1 MNTAVDLQR
10 TTRIIASLD
19 QVKIDWQIL
28 QKFISYSSKMLFINK
43 FLKNNKIIFDSNT
56 VSHHRDFIVIPMLYY
71 SGFDKF
77 DFKIT
82 WVFKKIILVISRLK

>member
-1 MNTAVDLQR
+1 
-10 TTRIIASLD
+10 
-19 QVKIDWQIL
+19 
-28 QKFISYSSKMLFINK
+28 MLFINK

-82 WVFKKIILVISRLK
+82 